1 LYFDVIDC
9 HTRNMVEARVTM
21 QQHMCT
27 RKGLRMWR
35 TVSGLVARH
44 YSSIPNSLLAD
55 ILVNRTL

>member
-1 LYFDVIDC
+1 
-9 HTRNMVEARVTM
+9 MVEARVTM